1 MSFTFDFKKE
11 HLAAMIGKNPYLD
24 YWYDALYQ
32 ILPEYEIN
40 TPQRVAA
47 FIAQCAHE
55 SGGFKFLK
63 ENLNYKAASLRKVF
77 PKYFPDDAIAARY
90 AGKGEMIANRVYASR
105 MGNGDEASGDG
116 YRYCGRGLIQLTGK
130 QNYTFFAASVGIED
144 MEECVEYLGTFEG
157 AIQSACY
164 FWESTG
170 LNKEADAG
178 DIKTMTRKINGG
190 YIGLEDRIK
199 HYEHALHVFGVH

>member
-32 ILPEYEIN
+32 ILPEYNIN

-55 SGGFKFLK
+55 SGNFRFLQ
-63 ENLNYKAASLRKVF
+63 ENLNYKAESLTKTF
-77 PKYFPDDAIAARY
+77 KKYFPTLESAQPY
-90 AGKGEMIANRVYASR
+90 AKKPKMIANKVYANR

-116 YRYCGRGLIQLTGK
+116 WRYLGRGLIQLTGK
-130 QNYTFFAASVGIED
+130 NNYTFFAASVGIED
-144 MEECVEYLGTFEG
+144 MDECVEYLGTFEG
-157 AIQSACY
+157 AVQSACF
-164 FWESTG
+164 FWETTK
-170 LNKEADAG
+170 LNNEADAG

-190 YIGLEDRIK
+190 FIGLEDRIK
-199 HYEHALHVFGVH
+199 HYTHALHVFGVH